1 MPTSPRRYEKIKDI
15 NDRMEPYFM
24 SHARGR
30 YAGSRDSGQRQPRH
44 EKKSPPNRQG
54 QPYVKAPP
62 RDSTQTA
69 SIFKT
74 RSFQF
79 LVDAV
84 GAENIAIALESSMT
98 RVAELMKGERFTP
111 ETAFHMETTLGLP
124 HGFFDQPNPGLAAET
139 IARLKSPLDFIQTD
153 DGQDVVSEALKP
165 ASAPNV
171 GQQSFL
177 EDSLSEEAKMPKK
190 ATGGSPRAVKNSR
203 SEAAEQPEPQ
213 VSRKT
218 SRSKYK
224 TSPETPQQQPL
235 ALNDSAE
242 VENIRRANL
251 HVLTSR
257 NGSKA
262 RLGVVME
269 MSGSNMAHRLHGKKR
284 MDSVEAN
291 RFTERLG
298 LPTGWLDTP
307 RSEAEIPESVSRM
320 LAPASRGRAS
330 VQQHEPLAAETN
342 DGVPGKP
349 ADAEAHTGRA
359 RMGALGDS
367 ESPSPV
373 STDVAGEKETIVVSP
388 LDHASNLA
396 DDLAGRSREDS
407 DDEAPA
413 TTPATLESFPA
424 SAIPQ
429 RNPVPLP
436 FACVTSL
443 DNLHGIEPI
452 AEALIKTLAGK
463 ARTGRLDELKALELL
478 QQAVLL

>member
-1 MPTSPRRYEKIKDI
+1 
-15 NDRMEPYFM
+15 M
-24 SHARGR
+24 SQARGR

-44 EKKSPPNRQG
+44 EKQSPPNRQR

-62 RDSTQTA
+62 RDSTQSA

-98 RVAELMKGERFTP
+98 RVAELLKGERFTP

-124 HGFFDQPNPGLAAET
+124 HGFFDQPNPGLSAET
-139 IARLKSPLDFIQTD
+139 IARLKSPLDLIQSD
-153 DGQDVVSEALKP
+153 DGADDVSEALEP
-165 ASAPNV
+165 ASALDV
-171 GQQSFL
+171 GQQPLF
-177 EDSLSEEAKMPKK
+177 ENSLSEEAHMPKK
-190 ATGGSPRAVKNSR
+190 ATAGSPTAVKNRR
-203 SEAAEQPEPQ
+203 SETAGQTKPHAP
-213 VSRKT
+213 RKA
-218 SRSKYK
+218 SPSKDK
-224 TSPETPQQQPL
+224 TSPETTQQQPL
-235 ALNDSAE
+235 ALNDGAE

-262 RLGVVME
+262 RLGVVMA

-298 LPTGWLDTP
+298 LPVGWLDAP

-320 LAPASRGRAS
+320 LAPTPRGRVSA
-330 VQQHEPLAAETN
+330 QQHEPLAPVTN
-342 DGVPGKP
+342 DGVPGKS
-349 ADAEAHTGRA
+349 ADAKAHKGRG
-359 RMGALGDS
+359 RTRALGDS

-373 STDVAGEKETIVVSP
+373 SADVSGEKDTIAVSLQDP
-388 LDHASNLA
+388 VSDLP
-396 DDLAGRSREDS
+396 DDLAGRSPEES
-407 DDEAPA
+407 HGEAPA
-413 TTPATLESFPA
+413 AAPATLESFPT
-424 SAIPQ
+424 SAISP
-429 RNPVPLP
+429 RKPVPLP
-436 FACVTSL
+436 VASVTSL
-443 DNLHGIEPI
+443 DNLLGIEPI
-452 AEALIKTLAGK
+452 AEALLKTLAGK

-478 QQAVLL
+478 QQAILL